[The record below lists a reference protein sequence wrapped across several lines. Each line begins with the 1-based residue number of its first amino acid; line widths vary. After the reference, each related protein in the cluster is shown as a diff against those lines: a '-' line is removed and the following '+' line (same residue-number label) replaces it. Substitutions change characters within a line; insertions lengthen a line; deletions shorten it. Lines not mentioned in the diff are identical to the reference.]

1 VAPVI
6 PTSSTTINVN
16 ANVGQTVTL
25 PPVSFTQDGLN
36 DVHTA
41 TANWDDGTG
50 VDTSPQVTEEASD
63 GTTVTLGSIAASH
76 VFSTANTY
84 SVSLTVTDDA
94 GLSATQ
100 NFSVNVTG
108 ATVTLGTFTPSTD
121 GSQFQLSY
129 TVAIAAAAPFN
140 IDIDTSPDGTT
151 PGQLLMSI
159 PIDGTTYPL
168 NEGFHT
174 ISFTPSFTDPQQD
187 YHLIA
192 VSDGDGSQSTVEFA
206 GGAFYATDPTVS
218 SAAAYVYAYGSPAG
232 STSIDVGTSTITVGG
247 VSYPIPANAT
257 AIHVRAENPGNTI
270 TVDPSMT
277 LQTWLY
283 GDTIQDTLTVTPDNN
298 VPLTNL
304 VIDNFSVDSNG
315 LPAVT
320 FTNDGEDAPPFS
332 IGIFNSSD
340 GVTPTTLVGTIDVG
354 DSDDLT
360 GGGVTHTLEYT
371 GDLGALNG
379 SQNYF
384 IAQLDCYDQVTE
396 TSKSDNTSA
405 PLSGAYQNSD
415 GSVDVLGTGT
425 SGTISLANGP
435 NSGDVVVSG
444 VGSMTTFN
452 GVTSVYV
459 ASYGGTD
466 TVDGSGLNVP
476 MMVYGGSGSDTI
488 MGGAV
493 SNWIQAGSGGATIYG
508 GSGND
513 WLYGGAGTNMIYGGS
528 GTEMIYGGSGNN
540 TLVGGTGLDDIYG
553 GSGTN
558 WIYGNGQNDRL
569 WGGSGNNYIDPRGG
583 TGLATVEVED
593 HNGLPTF
600 DGNIDASG
608 NSDNGDYEAIA
619 DPGYGGQVANWD
631 FSGFDSGVRLGEDAT
646 TPMAV
651 YANWQSTAS
660 PSPGTQWVD
669 NAVYVVMDGS
679 TILGTVTVDQTSS
692 PGNGSPESADRPWKL
707 LGVWN
712 VPAGDTIEVILK
724 SGDIGSANPGDMLCA
739 GDVMVHAIWPTVT
752 IRTNANGD
760 GNLDT
765 KDDWV
770 DSFQPIQMAVEG
782 TGTRTELQLQTSIEM
797 LYFSI
802 SSAIAT
808 EALPS
813 VSGLTFWSSEQT
825 TTPLTPD
832 SNGNIIDQSLSS
844 SDYTNTSTLYCS
856 FPANS
861 NDSSV
866 QIQLAFQSASG
877 KALSVLRGANNAQR
891 NDFYVS
897 LFKSPAKR
905 NPDGSSELIVKSPTI
920 NPSLMGGNAVDTSAQ
935 YQLHFAAGRPNE
947 AVQTVTCTGSL
958 TLNLVVPN
966 GAAAAPPMTLTL
978 AWNEVYAEMWTTS

>member
-1 VAPVI
+1 
-6 PTSSTTINVN
+6 
-16 ANVGQTVTL
+16 
-25 PPVSFTQDGLN
+25 
-36 DVHTA
+36 
-41 TANWDDGTG
+41 
-50 VDTSPQVTEEASD
+50 
-63 GTTVTLGSIAASH
+63 
-76 VFSTANTY
+76 
-84 SVSLTVTDDA
+84 
-94 GLSATQ
+94 
-100 NFSVNVTG
+100 
-108 ATVTLGTFTPSTD
+108 
-121 GSQFQLSY
+121 
-129 TVAIAAAAPFN
+129 
-140 IDIDTSPDGTT
+140 
-151 PGQLLMSI
+151 
-159 PIDGTTYPL
+159 
-168 NEGFHT
+168 
-174 ISFTPSFTDPQQD
+174 
-187 YHLIA
+187 
-192 VSDGDGSQSTVEFA
+192 
-206 GGAFYATDPTVS
+206 
-218 SAAAYVYAYGSPAG
+218 
-232 STSIDVGTSTITVGG
+232 
-247 VSYPIPANAT
+247 
-257 AIHVRAENPGNTI
+257 
-270 TVDPSMT
+270 
-277 LQTWLY
+277 
-283 GDTIQDTLTVTPDNN
+283 
-298 VPLTNL
+298 
-304 VIDNFSVDSNG
+304 
-315 LPAVT
+315 
-320 FTNDGEDAPPFS
+320 
-332 IGIFNSSD
+332 
-340 GVTPTTLVGTIDVG
+340 
-354 DSDDLT
+354 
-360 GGGVTHTLEYT
+360 
-371 GDLGALNG
+371 
-379 SQNYF
+379 
-384 IAQLDCYDQVTE
+384 
-396 TSKSDNTSA
+396 
-405 PLSGAYQNSD
+405 
-415 GSVDVLGTGT
+415 
-425 SGTISLANGP
+425 
-435 NSGDVVVSG
+435 
-444 VGSMTTFN
+444 
-452 GVTSVYV
+452 
-459 ASYGGTD
+459 
-466 TVDGSGLNVP
+466 
-476 MMVYGGSGSDTI
+476 

-760 GNLDT
+760 GILDT

-978 AWNEVYAEMWTTS
+978 AWNEVYAEMWTTSSSNVATRTDIHTMAISIAAQVFDSAYNCTIVTGTGSDKNKLFIQFNKKAYNGARFEISSWDFTSNVVFRIVNENANFAIPAVQAGTGTYPAQFMYNSPTTTWTPVIPNVKSQPNYIGPGRGTNMSALKPPIDLTAANNFSNVGVSLTCTDTRTANWKNTDPSPPVVTFKTTGYK